1 MIWWAKKQKPQ
12 RQRARIPF
20 FTRERAA
27 YIKLRRIGLSINQIA
42 TAFGRSTSTV
52 FRATKTAENH
62 QTLRRFDL
70 RKLPAA
76 IRRRS
81 ASLRYQTLMKLI
93 SAWEQWIAGEGERP
107 P

>member
-42 TAFGRSTSTV
+42 EAFGRSTSAV

-81 ASLRYQTLMKLI
+81 ASLRYQTLMKLL